1 MIYFK
6 KKAASSWS
14 SFKKKTDTGGGEKR
28 YFLGPPTDQDLID
41 LDLIDNGKQ
50 IKISFDGSRYGI
62 LYTLF
67 EKFKF
72 YKYVK
77 ESYCYP
83 EVKVDIDD
91 SGFLTIID
99 ALDQVVNINETF
111 EGKITNDG
119 SRIYI
124 VSSDILKQI
133 SKICPPEISGI
144 ILTHNANDN
153 YDLNL
158 YFESDFLS
166 QFGINYNFF
175 NFQNNL
181 NFSSI
186 TRTFHENTINTGL
199 LFDIE
204 LINRFIASLCTKP
217 FVICSGLSGSGKT
230 KLAQAFAQW
239 ISTDKLQYEI
249 VPVGAD
255 WTNREPL
262 LGYPNALDKEEYV
275 RPENGVLDLL
285 IRAKN
290 EYDIYLADETKIPK
304 PYFLIL
310 DEMNL
315 SHVERYF
322 ADFLST
328 MESGD
333 SISLHKIKTL
343 PGKAPIYIPS
353 SINLPKNLFII
364 GTVNID
370 ETTYMF
376 SPKVL
381 DRANTI
387 EFRLSEKDLL
397 NFIESDKKLD
407 MDLLKSQGANSS
419 QMFIKMALLQTDKN
433 LKPTEADLKL
443 FFSELKKSGAE
454 FGYRTASE
462 IGRLMKM
469 LELLGEKDDNL
480 LDIAIMQKLLPKL
493 HGSRS
498 KLNTTLT
505 VLAKFCIVDAVKD
518 YEGKDEEFRK
528 TYFVSFDKLPQD
540 LLDKIKYKI
549 SFEKISRM
557 HKNAIENGFTS
568 YAEA

>member
-1 MIYFK
+1 MKYFK

-50 IKISFDGSRYGI
+50 IKISFNGSRYGI

-77 ESYCYP
+77 ENYCYP

-91 SGFLTIID
+91 SGFLTISD
-99 ALDQVVNINETF
+99 ALDQVVNLNETF

-144 ILTHNANDN
+144 FLTQRDKEN
-153 YDLNL
+153 YELNI
-158 YFESDFLS
+158 YFENDFLS
-166 QFGINYNFF
+166 QFGINFDFF
-175 NFQNNL
+175 NFQKDL
-181 NFSSI
+181 NFASI
-186 TRTFHENTINTGL
+186 PKIFHENTIITGL
-199 LFDIE
+199 QFDIE
-204 LINRFIASLCTKP
+204 LITRFIASLCTKP

-230 KLAQAFAQW
+230 KLAQAFAEW

-275 RPENGVLDLL
+275 SPENGVLDLL

-333 SISLHKIKTL
+333 SIPLHKIIPKPGQVQIKVPPSIKL
-343 PGKAPIYIPS
+343 PR
-353 SINLPKNLFII
+353 NLFII

-387 EFRLSEKDLL
+387 EFRLTETDLEKYINSDTTL
-397 NFIESDKKLD
+397 NMNL
-407 MDLLKSQGANSS
+407 LLKKGANMSDS
-419 QMFIKMALLQTDKN
+419 FMEMALQKTDKN
-433 LKPTEADLKL
+433 LKSTKSDLKL

-505 VLAKFCIVDAVKD
+505 ILAKFCITNAVQD
-518 YEGKDEEFRK
+518 FEGKDEEFRK
-528 TYFVSFDKLPQD
+528 MYFVSFDKLPQD

-557 HKNAIENGFTS
+557 HKNALENGFTS